1 MGEETARLRAEI
13 DQTRDDLTRDVDLL
27 TEKTSPSKI
36 VERRVE
42 RTKRGISGL
51 KDKVMGAMPGTDDDD
66 QRYGYGYDEPGSYGS
81 QGVAG
86 NVRSAVSGGAST
98 ASSAASGAK
107 DSVTDAASSAVGTV
121 RDAGTS
127 AVGTVQDAASSVGDA
142 ASGTVGTMREQTEG
156 NPLAAGLVAFGV
168 GWLVSSLLPATD
180 TERRAARRAVEQA
193 KEQGVVDQAKQV
205 AQDVGQH
212 MQGQATEAAQ
222 QVKEKAQDA
231 TETVK
236 DEAQGAAQDVKQAA
250 TGAAQDVRD
259 ETQQHVEEVRSGSDS
274 AETTSTYGTTTTPRY

>member
-42 RTKRGISGL
+42 RTKRGISGI
-51 KDKVMGAMPGTDDDD
+51 KDKVMGAMPGSDDDE
-66 QRYGYGYDEPGSYGS
+66 RYGYGYDEPGSSGS
-81 QGVAG
+81 PGVAG

-98 ASSAASGAK
+98 GTSAASSAK

-168 GWLVSSLLPATD
+168 GWLVSSLLPATE

-212 MQGQATEAAQ
+212 MQEQASEAAQ

-236 DEAQGAAQDVKQAA
+236 DEAQDAAQDVKQTA

-259 ETQQHVEEVRSGSDS
+259 ETQQQVEEVRSGSDS
-274 AETTSTYGTTTTPRY
+274 GETTSTFGTTTTPRY